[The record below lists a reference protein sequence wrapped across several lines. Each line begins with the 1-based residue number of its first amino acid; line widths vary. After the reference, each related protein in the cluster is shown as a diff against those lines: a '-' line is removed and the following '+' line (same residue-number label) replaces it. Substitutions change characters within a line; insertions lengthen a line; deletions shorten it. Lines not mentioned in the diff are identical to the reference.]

1 MAGYRV
7 TLEPGWLTHLPS
19 CYYVAPAS

>member
-7 TLEPGWLTHLPS
+7 TFEPGWLTHLPL